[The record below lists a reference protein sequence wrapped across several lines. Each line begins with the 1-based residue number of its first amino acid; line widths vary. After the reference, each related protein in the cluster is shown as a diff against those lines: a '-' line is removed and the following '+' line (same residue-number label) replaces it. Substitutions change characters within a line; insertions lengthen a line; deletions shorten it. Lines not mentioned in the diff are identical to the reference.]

1 MRGNTGVRECIPLHL
16 TSESGFATMRLQLRR
31 QCLRDQNVT
40 KSDHSVRKVTRREEQ
55 HLACG
60 QLGPDACNSVE
71 READE
76 AV

>member
-1 MRGNTGVRECIPLHL
+1 
-16 TSESGFATMRLQLRR
+16 MRLQLRR